1 MATKSLWQRL
11 KDVPVGILHSVADG
25 AIRAL
30 TDPVRLYSP
39 TEVTDVKSLKSR
51 LELGDVVLVCGN
63 ARISYVV
70 KMLTV
75 SQWSHVVLYVG
86 DRRDLL
92 TEQEKEEWSALFG
105 EASLK
110 HLVIDAD
117 PVRRVHLKPLDEYT
131 GLMLRHCRAEAL
143 TSDDAKRVVDS
154 ALSQLGREYD
164 VKHILRLLLF
174 FSFPWEFLPETFRRF
189 TTDFTLSETDRICSR
204 VVSEAFHSVGYPI
217 RHSEIVR
224 DRGALHNTALG
235 FAFGLRHR
243 GKTAA
248 KLLAGG
254 RVRAAFSRLTDK
266 RYTEIHLK
274 GERHITPADYDLSR
288 FFAIIKDRDDLG
300 IDYKN
305 ARSSCTFPRG

>member
-1 MATKSLWQRL
+1 MT
-11 KDVPVGILHSVADG
+11 GIELFHSIKAFPSRVLHGITGWAV
-25 AIRAL
+25 RML
-30 TDPVRLYSP
+30 TDPIRLYSAS
-39 TEVTDVKSLKSR
+39 EVTDVKSLKTR
-51 LELGDVVLVCGN
+51 LEVGDVVLVSGN

-70 KMLTV
+70 KILTT

-92 TEQEKEEWSALFG
+92 TESEIEEWTALFG

-117 PVRRVHLKPLDEYT
+117 PIRRVHLKPIEEYA

-143 TSDDAKRVVDS
+143 RPEDAGLVVDS

-164 VKHILRLLLF
+164 VKHILRLLFF
-174 FSFPWEFLPETFRRF
+174 FSFPWEILPETFRRF
-189 TTDFTLSETDRICSR
+189 TTEFTLSENDRICSR

-217 RHSEIVR
+217 RHAELVR

-235 FAFGLRHR
+235 FAFGLRNR

-254 RVRAAFSRLTDK
+254 RVRAAFARLTDK

-288 FFAIIKDRDDLG
+288 FFSVIKDNDDLT
-300 IDYKN
+300 IDYRN
-305 ARSSCTFPRG
+305 ARSFCAFPR

>member
-1 MATKSLWQRL
+1 MALVQFLQKLGSYPR
-11 KDVPVGILHSVADG
+11 SVLDSVTDWAVH
-25 AIRAL
+25 AL

-39 TEVTDVKSLKSR
+39 TEATDVRSLKNR

-63 ARISYVV
+63 ARISSVV
-70 KMLTV
+70 KLLTT
-75 SQWSHVVLYVG
+75 SPWSHVVLYVG

-92 TEQEKEEWSALFG
+92 TEQEKEEWSATFG
-105 EASLK
+105 EASMK

-117 PVRRVHLKPLDEYT
+117 PVRRVHLKPIDEYA
-131 GLMLRHCRAEAL
+131 GLMLRHCRAEAI
-143 TSDDAKRVVDS
+143 TPDDAERVVDS
-154 ALSQLGREYD
+154 ALSQLGRMYD

-174 FSFPWEFLPETFRRF
+174 FSFPWELLPETLRRF
-189 TTDFTLSETDRICSR
+189 SSDFTLSETDRICSR

-243 GKTAA
+243 GKSAA

-254 RVRAAFSRLTDK
+254 RVRAAFTRLTDK

-288 FFAIIKDRDDLG
+288 FFSIIKDDDDLS

-305 ARSSCTFPRG
+305 ARSLCAFPRG